1 MKADKEFYATPW
13 TDTKSSR
20 IRSLNG
26 DWKFNLVSEPSQR
39 PLDFYQVDFDDSS
52 WDKIPVPSNWEM
64 RDMTIPST
72 PMLSI
77 PTPTLPIYPCPSG
90 FSDDGANYGI
100 NP

>member
-1 MKADKEFYATPW
+1 MRLFCNKQAPRRRHHDPYASESEMKADKEFYATPW

-64 RDMTIPST
+64 Q
-72 PMLSI
+72 
-77 PTPTLPIYPCPSG
+77 
-90 FSDDGANYGI
+90 GI
-100 NP
+100 